1 MPNPNLIRSTAGR
14 GRRGLLALL
23 LCLAGSLH
31 AGTPQTVSLVG
42 DPWPPYVNG
51 ELGGFAESGIAVEIV
66 NRVFAQIDEAEA
78 RFPLIP
84 WKRALLEV
92 EHGQSDGIAILLKTS
107 ERERYMAYSVPLVTG
122 YQLVWSI
129 ADDGGQPFEWAQISD
144 LHGKRLGVVEGYSY
158 GEAMDA
164 AFASG
169 AITAVRGPTQEHLF
183 TMLAA
188 GRVDL
193 VMANDAVGYALV
205 RKLGDARIKPARKPT
220 NAEVFHL
227 GLSKKSPAVRLLPR
241 IDAAITRL
249 HAQGVIERIVR
260 GEPVD

>member
-1 MPNPNLIRSTAGR
+1 MRNPIRFRSPARR
-14 GRRGLLALL
+14 GRYGLLALL
-23 LCLAGSLH
+23 FCVTGTLQ

-51 ELGGFAESGIAVEIV
+51 ELGDFAESGIAVDIV

-92 EHGQSDGIAILLKTS
+92 EHGQSDGIAILLKTD
-107 ERERYMAYSVPLVTG
+107 ERERYMAYSIPLVTG
-122 YQLVWSI
+122 YQLIWSI
-129 ADDGGQPFEWAQISD
+129 ADKNGQAFEWERVAD
-144 LHGKRLGVVEGYSY
+144 LHGKRVGVVEGYSY
-158 GEAMDA
+158 GEEMDGA
-164 AFASG
+164 LTSG
-169 AITAVRGPTQEHLF
+169 AIIAVRGPTQEHLF
-183 TMLAA
+183 TMLGA

-193 VMANDAVGYALV
+193 VMANDAVGYALA
-205 RKLGDARIKPARKPT
+205 RKLGDPRIKPAQKPT

-227 GLSKKSPAVRLLPR
+227 GLSRKSPAVRLLPQ
-241 IDAAITRL
+241 INAAITRL
-249 HAQGVIERIVR
+249 HDDGVIDRLVR

>member
-1 MPNPNLIRSTAGR
+1 MHDPNPNRSLARCGR
-14 GRRGLLALL
+14 LGLAALL
-23 LCLAGSLH
+23 LCFSGLLQAG
-31 AGTPQTVSLVG
+31 AKQTVSLVG

-51 ELGGFAESGIAVEIV
+51 ELGDYAESGIAVDIV
-66 NRVFAQIDEAEA
+66 NRVFAQIEEAEA

-205 RKLGDARIKPARKPT
+205 RKLDDSRIKPAKKPT

-227 GLSKKSPAVRLLPR
+227 GLSKKSPAVELLPK
-241 IDAAITRL
+241 INAAITRL
-249 HAQGVIERIVR
+249 HDEGVIERLVR